1 MLAVMF
7 EDASCM
13 AESVKYKKREVTKDL
28 PHNDETGEEVRER
41 AREDLIRKKPLVP
54 PRDDAAVVGASS
66 VSLST
71 EDFIQHVLKN
81 QNDMKKMTLSKASA
95 DEKLMQLED
104 ELHEAK
110 AKKAKF
116 EEFSV
121 DNAKGSTDF
130 EELVKWSKT
139 YEELEMLRAELKEA
153 KAKNAELEKGV
164 EFEKEVA
171 KASFSDDDATRM
183 MSMLNNTFA

>member
-1 MLAVMF
+1 MSLLAVMF

-13 AESVKYKKREVTKDL
+13 AESVKYK
-28 PHNDETGEEVRER
+28 PHNDETGEEVRKR
-41 AREDLIRKKPLVP
+41 AWEDVIRNKPLVP
-54 PRDDAAVVGASS
+54 SRDDAASVGASS

-81 QNDMKKMTLSKASA
+81 QIDMKKMTRSNASA
-95 DEKLMQLED
+95 DEKLIQLED
-104 ELHEAK
+104 ELHKAK

-116 EEFSV
+116 EEFNV

-139 YEELEMLRAELKEA
+139 YEDLEMLRVELKEA
-153 KAKNAELEKGV
+153 KAKNAELEKNV
-164 EFEKEVA
+164 EFEKEVVEKS
-171 KASFSDDDATRM
+171 KAFFSDDDATRM
-183 MSMLNNTFA
+183 MSMLNDTFA